1 MKNVHNTG
9 VVLACCCAVACA
21 GATRQGDRGTAPAA
35 RLVLARQYGCAP
47 ASVADT
53 ARAPIL
59 RWIGVGVG
67 TEPCEL
73 IAHYPDLP
81 HIVRLP
87 SRHGMLRERWEFYYG
102 NPARHWMVYFEG
114 PAPDRLR
121 ATEMT
126 EPQVRD

>member
-1 MKNVHNTG
+1 MRQFHFTAVG
-9 VVLACCCAVACA
+9 LVCCGAVACA
-21 GATRQGDRGTAPAA
+21 GATRQGDHGAVLAA
-35 RLVLARQYGCAP
+35 RLTLARQYGCA
-47 ASVADT
+47 AGSVADT

-59 RWIGVGVG
+59 TWIGVGVG

-87 SRHGMLRERWEFYYG
+87 SRRGMLRERWEFYYG
-102 NPARHWMVYFEG
+102 NPARHWVIYFEG
-114 PAPDRLR
+114 PMQDRLR
-121 ATEMT
+121 ATELT